1 MARGAN
7 TTDQIVGQMTDAT
20 IRLVDANLALL
31 TRVTGGAGEE
41 PRPEEDGGTA
51 QDVWL
56 TWTES
61 VGELVQ
67 LSYLTAQLVDSMWA
81 RSRSSNTT

>member
-1 MARGAN
+1 MARN

-20 IRLVDANLALL
+20 IRLVDANLELF
-31 TRVTGGAGEE
+31 TRLTGGGRDQPASEE
-41 PRPEEDGGTA
+41 GRGTA
-51 QDVWL
+51 QDIWL

-67 LSYLTAQLVDSMWA
+67 LSYLTAQLMDSMWG
-81 RSRSSNTT
+81 RGGPPNTT

>member
-1 MARGAN
+1 MARN

-20 IRLVDANLALL
+20 IRLVDANLGLL
-31 TRVTGGAGEE
+31 TRMTGGAGEE
-41 PRPEEDGGTA
+41 PRPEETEGTA

-56 TWTES
+56 TLTES

-67 LSYLTAQLVDSMWA
+67 LSYLTAQLVDSMWG